1 MRARAV
7 SVAVLLLAVV
17 VAGCGSNR
25 SAAQK
30 KMDAKFDRID
40 YAMANL
46 ETLTAAY
53 GPNLRQATQSYIR
66 LVRQYVGLLGADEA
80 KHRLNEKGDEVSSYC
95 LACAATLYDEAK
107 RY

>member
-1 MRARAV
+1 M
-7 SVAVLLLAVV
+7 LLLAVLL

-30 KMDAKFDRID
+30 QMDARFDSID
-40 YAMANL
+40 YSMANL

-53 GPNLRQATQSYIR
+53 GPNLRQATQRYIG
-66 LVRQYVGLLGADEA
+66 LVRQYAHLLGANEA
-80 KHRLNEKGDEVSSYC
+80 RKRLTEKGDEVGPYC
-95 LACAATLYDEAK
+95 LSCAASLYDEAK

>member
-7 SVAVLLLAVV
+7 TLVVLLLAVV

-30 KMDAKFDRID
+30 RMDAKFDRID
-40 YAMANL
+40 YSMANL

-66 LVRQYVGLLGADEA
+66 LVRQYADLLGADEA
-80 KHRLNEKGDEVSSYC
+80 KKRLTDKGDEVSSYC
-95 LACAATLYDEAK
+95 LSCAATLYDEAK